1 MGQGERLMYRD
12 APGKRSPGG
21 TSEHGIAGKAC
32 LLVGRTLSQF
42 RIWDAMR
49 ALDYLETRPEVDK
62 TRLGMLGHSGGGMMT
77 LLTAPLD
84 TRIRAAMSCCAVT
97 SFYHKTRALLNAD
110 PEQIVPG
117 VYGAGIDHP
126 ELIAAVA
133 PRAFLIVAALK
144 DFVPLEGTRRTY
156 AETKRLFDLAGRGAP
171 PGKIQTND

>member
-1 MGQGERLMYRD
+1 M
-12 APGKRSPGG
+12 
-21 TSEHGIAGKAC
+21 
-32 LLVGRTLSQF
+32 GRTLSQF

-62 TRLGMLGHSGGGMMT
+62 TRLGMLGHSGGGMIT

-84 TRIRAAMSCCAVT
+84 LRVRAAMSCCAVT
-97 SFYHKTRALLNAD
+97 SFYHKTKALLIAD

-117 VYGAGIDHP
+117 IYPAGIDHP

-133 PRAFLIVAALK
+133 PRAFLIGAALK

-156 AETKRLFDLAGRGAP
+156 EEAKRLFDLGGGRLGKVETDDEHKLNRELREACYGWMLEHLAGQA
-171 PGKIQTND
+171 